1 MTGRHS
7 SRLERMTAPLARQLP
22 DAQETAL
29 LHACLARGARAERA
43 WNDCVESLGRAG
55 RRQDPGSALA
65 RFNVLLPLLS
75 WNLQRNR
82 IRVSGRLGTCLRAA
96 AVTEELRWQKYSSIC
111 RPALDTLRAAG
122 IPYIVLKAAA
132 FCESVYPSP
141 ALRHGSDIDLLLRHD
156 DLPAAVEALRRQG
169 WNQEPERVPPSTTHA
184 PPLVHASRLPLELH
198 HRLLIP
204 YYTLPYETLW
214 SRSEA
219 GLATGVPARVLCA
232 ADALVYVCAHAMLGG
247 RILHWVPDAWFIVER
262 HGALDWDTVTS
273 VVRAS
278 RLGLP
283 LYVALEFLATRLA
296 VPVPPAVLDELR
308 ECAEATDRQG
318 RSAARPWP
326 KGNVGQIWRSGGRRR
341 LLRLAERAFPPPR
354 SYALRYDLP
363 LWRVPLSYI
372 SRLVWFARGRA
383 RVARL

>member
-1 MTGRHS
+1 MNGRHS
-7 SRLERMTAPLARQLP
+7 SRLVRMTAPLACQLP

-29 LHACLARGARAERA
+29 LRACLASGAHAERA
-43 WNDCVESLGRAG
+43 FNEWLETPGRAG
-55 RRQDPGSALA
+55 RRQDPMSTLA
-65 RFNVLLPLLS
+65 RFNVVLPLLS
-75 WNLQRNR
+75 WNLHRNR

-96 AVTEELRWQKYSSIC
+96 AATEELRWQKYSSIC
-111 RPALDTLRAAG
+111 QPALVALRAAG

-141 ALRHGSDIDLLLRHD
+141 ALRHGSDIDLLLRRD

-169 WNQEPERVPPSTTHA
+169 WKQEPEPVPPSTTHA
-184 PPLVHASRLPLELH
+184 APLLHASRLPLELH
-198 HRLLIP
+198 YRLLIP
-204 YYTLPYETLW
+204 YYTLPYELFW
-214 SRSEA
+214 SRAEA

-262 HGALDWDTVTS
+262 QSALDWDTVTS
-273 VVRAS
+273 VARAS

-283 LYVALEFLATRLA
+283 LYVAFEFLATRLA

-308 ECAEATDRQG
+308 ACAEVTDRQG

-326 KGNVGQIWRSGGRRR
+326 KGNVRQIWNSGGRRR